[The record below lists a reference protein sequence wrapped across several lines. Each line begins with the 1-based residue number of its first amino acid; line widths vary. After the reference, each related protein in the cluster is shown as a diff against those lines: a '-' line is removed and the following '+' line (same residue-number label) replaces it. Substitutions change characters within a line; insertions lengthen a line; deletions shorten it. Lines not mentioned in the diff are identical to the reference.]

1 MDMDA
6 SLVDL
11 LAELASATEAVDLDP
26 DASIRRKQHTG
37 PDLDSSPASVDE

>member
-11 LAELASATEAVDLDP
+11 LAELASAAEAVDLDP
-26 DASIRRKQHTG
+26 DASIRRKQHCG
-37 PDLDSSPASVDE
+37 PDLDSSPASVE